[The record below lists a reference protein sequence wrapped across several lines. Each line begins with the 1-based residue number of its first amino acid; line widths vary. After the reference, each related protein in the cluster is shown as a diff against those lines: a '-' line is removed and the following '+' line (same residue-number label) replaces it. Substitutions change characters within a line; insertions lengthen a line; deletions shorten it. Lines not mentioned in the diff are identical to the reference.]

1 MEDNFPNPFNSTTK
15 IMFNLNE
22 DFNIKINI
30 NDIRGHLVKSLIDGF
45 CEKGT
50 HTVHWDGKDNE
61 RKSVVSG
68 VYFYKILVDDKSS
81 TKKMLFVK

>member
-1 MEDNFPNPFNSTTK
+1 
-15 IMFNLNE
+15 MFNLNK

-45 CEKGT
+45 CKKGT
-50 HTVHWDGKDNE
+50 HTVHWDGKDNG